1 MIQFISFMYLRGNSW
16 LRGLHLFKFV
26 LETLIASLIF
36 RHFTILGLNFIT
48 RVNCAARWKYSF
60 GHSNVCLNTLMISML
75 NRKVFQVKRTMNVH
89 MEVYTITT
97 DRPCTCVQ
105 IPLRNICDFSVI
117 SKVWNSTKTAI
128 QTPLFISVPQKT
140 AKNHVL
146 VIKTQNNSRF
156 SNFIAHTYIRKHS
169 WLSLL
174 YRNAL

>member
-1 MIQFISFMYLRGNSW
+1 M
-16 LRGLHLFKFV
+16 

-36 RHFTILGLNFIT
+36 RQFTILGLNSIT
-48 RVNCAARWKYSF
+48 RVNCAAKWNYTF
-60 GHSNVCLNTLMISML
+60 GHANLCLNSLVISML
-75 NRKVFQVKRTMNVH
+75 NRKVFQVKRTMDVH

-97 DRPCTCVQ
+97 GRPCTCVL

-128 QTPLFISVPQKT
+128 QTPLFIIILQKT

-156 SNFIAHTYIRKHS
+156 WNSIAHTYIRKHS

-174 YRNAL
+174 HRNAL

>member
-1 MIQFISFMYLRGNSW
+1 MIQFLSSVRLRGNSL
-16 LRGLHLFKFV
+16 LRDLHLFKFV

-105 IPLRNICDFSVI
+105 IPLRNIC
-117 SKVWNSTKTAI
+117 
-128 QTPLFISVPQKT
+128 
-140 AKNHVL
+140 
-146 VIKTQNNSRF
+146 
-156 SNFIAHTYIRKHS
+156 Y
-169 WLSLL
+169 SLL
-174 YRNAL
+174 FQRFETQLKRRYKHHYLSVFHKRRRKIMF